1 MGQGQSWHT
10 VVSRTRLRQH
20 FLPLLLAPR
29 EPWKRREADSA
40 RPRACDDLCG
50 LRGVGLAVDS

>member
-10 VVSRTRLRQH
+10 VVSRTRLHQH
-20 FLPLLLAPR
+20 SLPLLSAPG
-29 EPWKRREADSA
+29 EPWKRGEADSA